1 MDFEIKSNLADEK
14 IGENVIKIENET
26 IHADE
31 KSVENA
37 IKDPEPIKVIVP
49 IEKFISVSKLK
60 QSPPPKLEE

>member
-1 MDFEIKSNLADEK
+1 MNIENNHADEK
-14 IGENVIKIENET
+14 SVEYVINIEKET
-26 IHADE
+26 THADE

-49 IEKFISVSKLK
+49 IEKFVSVSKLK